1 MLDVE
6 MYVVDCEI
14 KEKKK
19 LVQLT
24 AEDVSTLVLLNESYI
39 EFLNY
44 LRDEGLMSYDFDYKI
59 IDKLEVKEF

>member
-1 MLDVE
+1 MLDLE

-19 LVQLT
+19 LVELRG
-24 AEDVSTLVLLNESYI
+24 EDYHNYVLLSDSYI
-39 EFLNY
+39 KFLDY
-44 LRDEGLMSYDFDYKI
+44 LREEDYLCYEFSYKI

>member
-24 AEDVSTLVLLNESYI
+24 TEDVSTLVLLNENYI
-39 EFLNY
+39 KFLDY
-44 LRDEGLMSYDFDYKI
+44 LRDEGLMSYYFDYKI

>member
-1 MLDVE
+1 MLDLE
-6 MYVVDCEI
+6 MYVVDCEV

-24 AEDVSTLVLLNESYI
+24 AEDVSTLVLLNDNYI
-39 EFLNY
+39 KFLDY

>member
-1 MLDVE
+1 MLDLE
-6 MYVVDCEI
+6 MYVVDCEV

-24 AEDVSTLVLLNESYI
+24 AEDVSTLVLLNDNYI
-39 EFLNY
+39 KFLDY

-59 IDKLEVKEF
+59 IDRLEIKEF

>member
-24 AEDVSTLVLLNESYI
+24 AEDVSTLVLLNENYI
-39 EFLNY
+39 KFLDY
-44 LRDEGLMSYDFDYKI
+44 LRDEGLMSYYFDYKI